1 MRESIMMKKT
11 VVLLGCLAAV
21 SITADN
27 RAEAAVT
34 VGGSNGWE
42 FSTDGIVDLFSYY
55 TSTEKLPT
63 GKRELSLLSVGGNET
78 KSDQRFGIGIGLLPS
93 VVAFN
98 VKAPT
103 TNGVDSSVRVG
114 IYPALQNSANGNR
127 FQTNP
132 NIDFREFFYTAKG
145 SSGELLVGR
154 ALNLFQGKNILN
166 DMTLLSAG
174 VVPGAAFKGNTT
186 LGHIGYGYLYTNFG
200 PQIRYT
206 TPDLGGTKVAVSI
219 GEPYKISADTAKT
232 SSPRIEAEI
241 AYAKTYD
248 GTAVQAWLSG
258 LYQTSDRKDAVASVT
273 TPAHYE
279 LNPVTGAISLI
290 PAVTTNASVARAGES
305 NTSTGVA
312 YGATVAMKNGLG
324 LMASGYYGKG
334 LGMVSV
340 QDGDFLGSTS
350 TDAAGK
356 ERTHWGY
363 LAQVTYALTPAVTV
377 GVNYG
382 QSRQNESDADKTAA
396 ASPIETQGA
405 ATVSVTY
412 AFNSFTKFTGEYTN
426 AKNTWMDGATQKS
439 NQFALGSTF
448 FW

>member
-1 MRESIMMKKT
+1 MTKKALA
-11 VVLLGCLAAV
+11 VLGILAAV
-21 SITADN
+21 SMTTSRPVN
-27 RAEAAVT
+27 AAVV

-63 GKRELSLLSVGGNET
+63 GARGLSLLSVGGNQG
-78 KSDQRFGIGIGLLPS
+78 KSDDRFGTGIGLLPS
-93 VVAFN
+93 VIAFN

-114 IYPALQNSANGNR
+114 IYPALQNSANGDR

-145 SSGELLVGR
+145 SAGELLVGR

-200 PQIRYT
+200 PQFRYT
-206 TPDLGGTKVAVSI
+206 TPDMGGTKIAVSV
-219 GEPYKISADTAKT
+219 GEPYKVSGDTAKT
-232 SSPRIEAEI
+232 TSPRLEAEVS
-241 AYAKTYD
+241 YAKTYG

-273 TPAHYE
+273 TPAHFE
-279 LNPVTGAISLI
+279 LNSVTGAIVPI
-290 PAVTTNASVARAGES
+290 AAVTTNASVARAGES

-312 YGATVAMKNGLG
+312 YGASAAMKNGLG

-340 QDGDFLGSTS
+340 QDGDFLDSTS

-356 ERTHWGY
+356 VRTHWGY
-363 LAQVTYALTPAVTV
+363 LAQATYALTPVVTL

-382 QSRQNESDADKTAA
+382 QSRQNESDADKTTAT
-396 ASPIETQGA
+396 SPIEIQGA
-405 ATVSVTY
+405 ATVSLTY